1 MGAKKYE
8 IGDTNGREYI
18 NFDKKV
24 ARYYKR

>member
-1 MGAKKYE
+1 MGAKRYE

>member
-1 MGAKKYE
+1 MGAKRYE
-8 IGDTNGREYI
+8 IGDANGREYI